1 MEFYC
6 VDFYTINILLKKG
19 SLLESGTVPATV
31 IVECLFINSHFH
43 SKEEKE
49 NTVDTT

>member
-6 VDFYTINILLKKG
+6 VDFHTINILLKKG

-31 IVECLFINSHFH
+31 FVECLFINSHFH
-43 SKEEKE
+43 SKEEKA
-49 NTVDTT
+49 NNVDTT